1 MVQAVNGSTNPYYGQ
16 TSTQSAYASAPAA
29 RGAVNPYQTD
39 GYSGGSYYAAP
50 MSMASTGTLSAIV
63 SDSGAASRFSLF
75 MINSPER
82 LLKVGGGMGAVGRG
96 FLNLLAGNI
105 PLFTSSAQR
114 AQISGNVQLWLSS
127 ADLVR
132 TGANAIQATLLQDVG
147 VYKAQDLALYTNPS
161 DQGVLAQRLAGA
173 AAARG
178 VMGQAPPAQTVGA
191 WVQAAVQAP
200 KYNY

>member
-1 MVQAVNGSTNPYYGQ
+1 MVQGVNGSNPYYGY
-16 TSTQSAYASAPAA
+16 TSTPPTSASAPAA
-29 RGAVNPYQTD
+29 TGAGVNPYQTD
-39 GYSGGSYYAAP
+39 GYAGGSYYAAP
-50 MSMASTGTLSAIV
+50 VSMASAGTLSAIV
-63 SDSGAASRFSLF
+63 SDAGTASRFSLF

-114 AQISGNVQLWLSS
+114 AQISNNVQLWLSS

-178 VMGQAPPAQTVGA
+178 MMDQAPPAQLVGA